1 MRPFRYALFYAIGI
15 ICLFAVFGGDT
26 AKACDGVWSD
36 EQWAELRKEQLDKAF
51 TESINKEC
59 SQSWFDCVDE

>member
-1 MRPFRYALFYAIGI
+1 VKLIHGLLLA
-15 ICLFAVFGGDT
+15 ICLFACG
-26 AKACDGVWSD
+26 AEACDGVWSD

-59 SQSWFDCVDE
+59 SQAWFDCVDE